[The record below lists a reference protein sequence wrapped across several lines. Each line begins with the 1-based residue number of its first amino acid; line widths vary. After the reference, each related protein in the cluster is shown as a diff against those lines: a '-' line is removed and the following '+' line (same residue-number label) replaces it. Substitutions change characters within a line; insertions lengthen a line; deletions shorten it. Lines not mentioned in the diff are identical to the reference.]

1 MMVPIISGRNL
12 EAALGIHGVGDKLL
26 LRFRRGSATEASEV
40 EFGPLPEPK
49 RYEAPAEVGRLRG
62 LVVTEL
68 GPQNA
73 RFGEVSGVLVVDT
86 KSRSASE
93 FAGFLPNDIIT
104 HVRSRTIRTP
114 ADLFEL
120 SADGAEAPE
129 VRLIRGDTPLRFKLP
144 F

>member
-1 MMVPIISGRNL
+1 MVPIISWRNL
-12 EAALGIHGVGDKLL
+12 EAALGIHGVGDKLML
-26 LRFRRGSATEASEV
+26 KYRRGPGTGTAEV

-49 RYEAPAEVGRLRG
+49 RIEAPAEVGRLRG

-73 RFGEVSGVLVVDT
+73 KFGEVSGVLVVDA
-86 KSRSASE
+86 KSRSAAE
-93 FAGFLPNDIIT
+93 FAGFLPDDIIT
-104 HVRSRTIRTP
+104 HVRNRNIRTP

-120 SADGAEAPE
+120 GADGADAPE